1 MRKYNSG
8 TKDFHRES
16 KRCEGASALDMMGY
30 IINFILLI
38 ITMTIA
44 ISALII
50 AEQNKSALDKL
61 VDQ

>member
-1 MRKYNSG
+1 MRKYNPAV
-8 TKDFHRES
+8 KDFRLES

-38 ITMTIA
+38 ITMAIA
-44 ISALII
+44 ISALVI
-50 AEQNKSALDKL
+50 AEQNRSTLDGL